1 MQFLSYSLDYY
12 TEKVKQNNEGT
23 NFMIQNKKY
32 LLRKI
37 GKRVCH
43 VALAVGTLVPMA
55 VTSVSADEVTTTE
68 AQPTTEAVA
77 ETTTSEAT
85 TQATTEATTEA
96 TTIAET
102 TQTSSET
109 TTETTAESTTV
120 AETTAETT
128 AETPTTESSPYA
140 SETGEKPT
148 KIDDIVKPNKNETSK
163 ITIDAQ
169 VYRYKSTLDYT
180 EIELGGKLETT
191 EIVRKENA
199 DAEILAMIREI
210 ASDTYKDD
218 SGLEVDG
225 KKYRVESMIVNKLTK
240 EENGQRIYNY
250 TINFLARED
259 VGLPH
264 EPVIE
269 STLKVTDQTGK
280 TLIDQVRTGTQDEP
294 AKFLDHWMAY
304 NVGEIVQIEG
314 KTYQVE
320 FSEQNIVT
328 ESDIDSAVGTAKTY
342 LTARV
347 REVTPVPSEY
357 NIFRFVDESGNV
369 IRDNVQTE
377 LSAGKAESVF
387 LKGDKVTEA
396 GKNYTVVDR
405 STKAVKDE
413 APEGIHTDVIYTIV
427 LKEVELKKVTTIKVV
442 DTNGNVI
449 KDTYEVGEG
458 KPGMDIYVGTEDVDI
473 DGTLYTIVK
482 TSSEVVRTQDN
493 GDEVETIAHIVTVQP
508 NTIVAVDEV
517 KYEYNVNTE
526 YELNGKVVKVDA
538 TATMNAS
545 TKAQADK
552 GLDSEST
559 KAQAKVGEIVTVDGT
574 AYKVTGVKEVIR
586 EAFEEDNSLTRM
598 NAKVVLTLELVDS
611 QEEPEKV
618 APTTET
624 PEALK
629 ETSKDDAKVETPVET
644 SKESPK
650 VEPKKEV
657 PAKEELPNT
666 GAESM
671 VEYVIAGLSS
681 LVAGLGTL
689 VSKKRQ

>member
-1 MQFLSYSLDYY
+1 
-12 TEKVKQNNEGT
+12 
-23 NFMIQNKKY
+23 MIQNKKY

-68 AQPTTEAVA
+68 VQPTTEAVA

-85 TQATTEATTEA
+85 TQATTEATTQA
-96 TTIAET
+96 
-102 TQTSSET
+102 SSET
-109 TTETTAESTTV
+109 TAETTVESTRV

-128 AETPTTESSPYA
+128 AETPTTEWSPYA
-140 SETGEKPT
+140 SETGEKRT

-169 VYRYKSTLDYT
+169 VYRYTSTLDHT

-225 KKYRVESMIVNKLTK
+225 KKYRVESMMVNKLVK

-413 APEGIHTDVIYTIV
+413 APEGTHTDVIYTIV
-427 LKEVELKKVTTIKVV
+427 LKEAELKKVTTIKVV
-442 DTNGNVI
+442 DTKGNVI
-449 KDTYEVGEG
+449 KDTYKVGEG
-458 KPGMDIYVGTEDVDI
+458 EPGMDIYVGTEDVDI
-473 DGTLYTIVK
+473 DGTLYTIVR

-493 GDEVETIAHIVTVQP
+493 GDDVETMAHTVVVQP
-508 NTIVAVDEV
+508 KTIVAVDEV

-574 AYKVTGVKEVIR
+574 AYKVTAVKEVIR
-586 EAFEEDNSLTRM
+586 EAFEEDNGLTRM

-611 QEEPEKV
+611 QEEPALVDTTTTTQTSE
-618 APTTET
+618 AP
-624 PEALK
+624 
-629 ETSKDDAKVETPVET
+629 KDEPGKVETPKQET
-644 SKESPK
+644 PKEEAPK
-650 VEPKKEV
+650 QDVPQKEAPKKEV
-657 PAKEELPNT
+657 PAKAELPNT

-671 VEYVIAGLSS
+671 VGSILAGLSS

>member
-1 MQFLSYSLDYY
+1 
-12 TEKVKQNNEGT
+12 
-23 NFMIQNKKY
+23 MIQNKKY

-37 GKRVCH
+37 RKRVCH
-43 VALAVGTLVPMA
+43 VVLTVGTLVPLMA
-55 VTSVSADEVTTTE
+55 TSVSADEVTSTE
-68 AQPTTEAVA
+68 AQPTTQAVA
-77 ETTTSEAT
+77 EATTSEAT
-85 TQATTEATTEA
+85 TAETPTTEATTEA
-96 TTIAET
+96 TTVAET
-102 TQTSSET
+102 TQASSET
-109 TTETTAESTTV
+109 TAETTAESTTV

-169 VYRYKSTLDYT
+169 VYRYKSLLDHS
-180 EIELGGKLETT
+180 EVPIGNKLETT

-210 ASDTYKDD
+210 ANETYTNI
-218 SGLEVDG
+218 LEVDG
-225 KKYRVESMIVNKLTK
+225 KSYRVENMIVNKLVK

-259 VGLPH
+259 IGLPH

-269 STLKVTDQTGK
+269 STLKVTDQTGA

-304 NVGEIVQIEG
+304 NVGEIVQIDG

-320 FSEQNIVT
+320 HSQQNIVT

-347 REVTPVPSEY
+347 REITPVPSEY
-357 NIFRFVDESGNV
+357 VIFKFVDESGNV

-387 LKGDKVTEA
+387 LKGDKVSEA
-396 GKNYTVVDR
+396 GKNYVVVDR
-405 STKAVKDE
+405 STKAEKDE
-413 APEGIHTDVIYTIV
+413 APEGTHTDVIYTIV
-427 LKEVELKKVTTIKVV
+427 LKQSEVKKVTTIKVV

-482 TSSEVVRTQDN
+482 TSSDVVRTQDN
-493 GDEVETIAHIVTVQP
+493 GDEVETVAHIATVQP
-508 NTIVAVDEV
+508 KV
-517 KYEYNVNTE
+517 KPDVVEGNFQYNVNTE
-526 YELNGKVVKVDA
+526 YEVNGKVVKVDA
-538 TATMNAS
+538 TATMTAS
-545 TKAQADK
+545 TKAEADK

-574 AYKVTGVKEVIR
+574 AYKVTAVKEIIR
-586 EAFEEDNSLTRM
+586 EAFEEDNGLTRM

-611 QEEPEKV
+611 KEEPAPV

-624 PEALK
+624 PEAPK
-629 ETSKDDAKVETPVET
+629 ETPKDEPKDVPAKAEAPSEAP
-644 SKESPK
+644 KESPK
-650 VEPKKEV
+650 VEPKKDV
-657 PAKEELPNT
+657 PSKAELPNT

>member
-1 MQFLSYSLDYY
+1 M
-12 TEKVKQNNEGT
+12 T
-23 NFMIQNKKY
+23 QNKKY

-85 TQATTEATTEA
+85 TQATTQATTEATTEA
-96 TTIAET
+96 TTVAET
-102 TQTSSET
+102 TQASSET
-109 TTETTAESTTV
+109 TAETTAESTTV

-128 AETPTTESSPYA
+128 AETPTTEASPYA

-169 VYRYKSTLDYT
+169 VYRYKSLLDHS
-180 EIELGGKLETT
+180 EVPIGNKLETT

-210 ASDTYKDD
+210 ANETYTNT
-218 SGLEVDG
+218 LEVDG
-225 KKYRVESMIVNKLTK
+225 KSYRVENMIVNKLTK

-259 VGLPH
+259 IGLPH

-269 STLKVTDQTGK
+269 STLKVTDQTGA

-304 NVGEIVQIEG
+304 NVGEIVQIDG

-320 FSEQNIVT
+320 HSQQNIAT

-347 REVTPVPSEY
+347 REITPVPSEY
-357 NIFRFVDESGNV
+357 VIFKFVDESGNV

-387 LKGDKVTEA
+387 LKGDKVSEA
-396 GKNYTVVDR
+396 GKNYVVVDR
-405 STKAVKDE
+405 STKAEKDE
-413 APEGIHTDVIYTIV
+413 APEGTHTDVIYTIV
-427 LKEVELKKVTTIKVV
+427 LKQSEVKKVTTIKVV

-482 TSSEVVRTQDN
+482 TSSDVVRTQDN
-493 GDEVETIAHIVTVQP
+493 GDEVETVAHIVTVQP
-508 NTIVAVDEV
+508 KV
-517 KYEYNVNTE
+517 KPDVVEGNFQYNVNTE
-526 YELNGKVVKVDA
+526 YEVNGKVVKVDA
-538 TATMNAS
+538 TATMTAS
-545 TKAQADK
+545 TKAEADK

-574 AYKVTGVKEVIR
+574 AYKVTAVKEIIR
-586 EAFEEDNSLTRM
+586 EALEEDNGLTRM

-611 QEEPEKV
+611 KEEPAPV

-624 PEALK
+624 PEAPK
-629 ETSKDDAKVETPVET
+629 ETPKDEPKGVPAKAEAPSEAP
-644 SKESPK
+644 KESPK
-650 VEPKKEV
+650 VEPKKDV
-657 PAKEELPNT
+657 PSKAELPNT

-681 LVAGLGTL
+681 LVVGLGTL

>member
-1 MQFLSYSLDYY
+1 
-12 TEKVKQNNEGT
+12 
-23 NFMIQNKKY
+23 MIQNKKY

-85 TQATTEATTEA
+85 TQATTEATTE
-96 TTIAET
+96 TTTVAET
-102 TQTSSET
+102 TQASSET

-128 AETPTTESSPYA
+128 AETPTTEASPYA

-169 VYRYKSTLDYT
+169 VYRYKSLLDHS
-180 EIELGGKLETT
+180 EVPIGNKLETT

-210 ASDTYKDD
+210 ANETYTNT
-218 SGLEVDG
+218 LEVDG
-225 KKYRVESMIVNKLTK
+225 KSYRVENMIVNKLVK

-259 VGLPH
+259 IGLPH

-269 STLKVTDQTGK
+269 STLKVTDQTGA

-304 NVGEIVQIEG
+304 NVGEIVQIDG

-320 FSEQNIVT
+320 HSQQNIVT

-357 NIFRFVDESGNV
+357 VIFKFVDESGNV

-387 LKGDKVTEA
+387 LKGDKVSEA
-396 GKNYTVVDR
+396 GKNYVVVDR
-405 STKAVKDE
+405 STKAEKDE
-413 APEGIHTDVIYTIV
+413 APEGTHTDVIYTIV
-427 LKEVELKKVTTIKVV
+427 LKQSEVKKVTTIKVV

-482 TSSEVVRTQDN
+482 TSSDVVRTQDN
-493 GDEVETIAHIVTVQP
+493 GDEVETVAHIVTVQP
-508 NTIVAVDEV
+508 KV
-517 KYEYNVNTE
+517 KPDVVEGNFQYNVNTE
-526 YELNGKVVKVDA
+526 YEVNGKVVKVDA
-538 TATMNAS
+538 TATMTAS
-545 TKAQADK
+545 TKAEADK

-574 AYKVTGVKEVIR
+574 AYKVTAVKEVIR
-586 EAFEEDNSLTRM
+586 EAFEEDNGLTRM

-611 QEEPEKV
+611 KEEPEKV

-624 PEALK
+624 PEAPK
-629 ETSKDDAKVETPVET
+629 ETPKGDAKDEPAKAEAP
-644 SKESPK
+644 SEAPKESPK
-650 VEPKKEV
+650 VEPKKDV
-657 PAKEELPNT
+657 PSKAELPNT

-671 VEYVIAGLSS
+671 IESVIAGFSS
-681 LVAGLGTL
+681 LVAGLGVL
-689 VSKKRQ
+689 VSKKRK

>member
-1 MQFLSYSLDYY
+1 M
-12 TEKVKQNNEGT
+12 T
-23 NFMIQNKKY
+23 QNKKY

-43 VALAVGTLVPMA
+43 VALTVGTLVPMMA
-55 VTSVSADEVTTTE
+55 TSVSADEVTSTE
-68 AQPTTEAVA
+68 AQPTTQAVA

-96 TTIAET
+96 TTVAET
-102 TQTSSET
+102 TQASSET
-109 TTETTAESTTV
+109 TAETTAESTTV

-128 AETPTTESSPYA
+128 AETPTTEASPYA

-169 VYRYKSTLDYT
+169 VYRYKSLLDHS
-180 EIELGGKLETT
+180 EVPIGNKLETT

-210 ASDTYKDD
+210 ANETYTNT
-218 SGLEVDG
+218 LEVDG
-225 KKYRVESMIVNKLTK
+225 KSYRVENMIVNKLTK

-259 VGLPH
+259 IGLPH

-269 STLKVTDQTGK
+269 STLKVTDQTGA

-304 NVGEIVQIEG
+304 NVGEIVQIDG

-320 FSEQNIVT
+320 HSQQNIAT

-347 REVTPVPSEY
+347 REITPVPSEY
-357 NIFRFVDESGNV
+357 VIFKFVDESGNV

-387 LKGDKVTEA
+387 LKGDKVSEA
-396 GKNYTVVDR
+396 GKNYVVVDR
-405 STKAVKDE
+405 STKAEKDE
-413 APEGIHTDVIYTIV
+413 APEGTHTDVIYTIV
-427 LKEVELKKVTTIKVV
+427 LKQSEVKKVTTIKVV

-482 TSSEVVRTQDN
+482 TSSDVVRTQDN
-493 GDEVETIAHIVTVQP
+493 GDEVETVAHIVTVQP
-508 NTIVAVDEV
+508 KV
-517 KYEYNVNTE
+517 KPDVVEGNFQYNVNTE
-526 YELNGKVVKVDA
+526 YEVNGKVVKVDA
-538 TATMNAS
+538 TATMTAS

-574 AYKVTGVKEVIR
+574 AYKVIAVKEVIR
-586 EAFEEDNSLTRM
+586 EAFEEDNGLTRM

-611 QEEPEKV
+611 KEEPEKV

-624 PEALK
+624 PEAPK
-629 ETSKDDAKVETPVET
+629 ETPKDEPKDVPAKAEAPY
-644 SKESPK
+644 KESPK

-657 PAKEELPNT
+657 PSKAELPNT

-671 VEYVIAGLSS
+671 IESVIAGFSS
-681 LVAGLGTL
+681 LVAGLGVL
-689 VSKKRQ
+689 VSKKRK

>member
-1 MQFLSYSLDYY
+1 MR
-12 TEKVKQNNEGT
+12 
-23 NFMIQNKKY
+23 QNKKY

-43 VALAVGTLVPMA
+43 VALTVGTLVPMA

-96 TTIAET
+96 TTVAET
-102 TQTSSET
+102 TQASSET
-109 TTETTAESTTV
+109 TAETTAESTTV

-128 AETPTTESSPYA
+128 AETPTTEASPYA

-169 VYRYKSTLDYT
+169 VYRYKSLLDHS
-180 EIELGGKLETT
+180 EVSIGNKLETT

-210 ASDTYKDD
+210 ANETYTNT
-218 SGLEVDG
+218 LEVDG
-225 KKYRVESMIVNKLTK
+225 KSYRVENMIVNKLTK

-259 VGLPH
+259 IGLPH

-269 STLKVTDQTGK
+269 STLKVTDQTGA

-320 FSEQNIVT
+320 HSQQNIAT

-347 REVTPVPSEY
+347 REITPVPSEY
-357 NIFRFVDESGNV
+357 VIFKFVDESGNV

-387 LKGDKVTEA
+387 LKGDKVSEA

-405 STKAVKDE
+405 STKAEKDE
-413 APEGIHTDVIYTIV
+413 APEGTHTDVIYTIT
-427 LKEVELKKVTTIKVV
+427 LKQSEVKKVTTIKVV

-482 TSSEVVRTQDN
+482 TSSDVVRTQDN
-493 GDEVETIAHIVTVQP
+493 GDEVETVAHIVTVQP
-508 NTIVAVDEV
+508 KV
-517 KYEYNVNTE
+517 KPDVVEGNFQYNVNTE
-526 YELNGKVVKVDA
+526 YEVNGKVVKVDA
-538 TATMNAS
+538 TATMTAS
-545 TKAQADK
+545 TKAEADK

-574 AYKVTGVKEVIR
+574 AYKVTAVKEIIR
-586 EAFEEDNSLTRM
+586 EAFEEDNGLTRM

-611 QEEPEKV
+611 KEEPAPV

-624 PEALK
+624 PEVPK
-629 ETSKDDAKVETPVET
+629 ETPKDEPKDVPAKAEAPSEAP
-644 SKESPK
+644 KESPK
-650 VEPKKEV
+650 VEPKKDV
-657 PAKEELPNT
+657 PSKAELPNT

-689 VSKKRQ
+689 VSKKRK

>member
-1 MQFLSYSLDYY
+1 M
-12 TEKVKQNNEGT
+12 
-23 NFMIQNKKY
+23 NKKY

-37 GKRVCH
+37 GKHVCH

-85 TQATTEATTEA
+85 TQATTEATSEA
-96 TTIAET
+96 TTVAET
-102 TQTSSET
+102 TQASSET
-109 TTETTAESTTV
+109 TAETTAESTTV
-120 AETTAETT
+120 AETTVETT
-128 AETPTTESSPYA
+128 AETPTTEASPYA

-169 VYRYKSTLDYT
+169 VYRYKSLLDHS
-180 EIELGGKLETT
+180 EVPIGNKLETT

-225 KKYRVESMIVNKLTK
+225 KKYRVESMMVNKLVK

-250 TINFLARED
+250 SINFLARENI
-259 VGLPH
+259 GLPH

-269 STLKVTDQTGK
+269 STLKVTDQTGA

-304 NVGEIVQIEG
+304 NVGEIVQIDG

-320 FSEQNIVT
+320 HSQQNIVT

-347 REVTPVPSEY
+347 REITPVPSEY
-357 NIFRFVDESGNV
+357 VIFKFVDESGNV

-405 STKAVKDE
+405 STKAEKDE
-413 APEGIHTDVIYTIV
+413 APEGTHTDVIYTIT
-427 LKEVELKKVTTIKVV
+427 LKQSEVKKVTTIKVV

-482 TSSEVVRTQDN
+482 TSSDVVRTQDN
-493 GDEVETIAHIVTVQP
+493 GDDVETVAHIVTVQP
-508 NTIVAVDEV
+508 KV
-517 KYEYNVNTE
+517 KPDVVEGNFQYNVNTE
-526 YELNGKVVKVDA
+526 YEVNGKVVKVDA
-538 TATMNAS
+538 TATMTAS
-545 TKAQADK
+545 TKAEADK

-574 AYKVTGVKEVIR
+574 AYKVTAVKEIIR
-586 EAFEEDNSLTRM
+586 ESFEEDNGLTRM

-611 QEEPEKV
+611 KEERAPV

-624 PEALK
+624 PEAPK
-629 ETSKDDAKVETPVET
+629 ETPKDEPKDDSAKVETPAEAP
-644 SKESPK
+644 KESPK

-657 PAKEELPNT
+657 PSKAELPNT

-671 VEYVIAGLSS
+671 VESVIAGFSS
-681 LVAGLGTL
+681 LVAGLGVL
-689 VSKKRQ
+689 VSKKRK

>member
-1 MQFLSYSLDYY
+1 
-12 TEKVKQNNEGT
+12 
-23 NFMIQNKKY
+23 MIQNKKY

-77 ETTTSEAT
+77 ETTASEATT

-96 TTIAET
+96 TTVAET
-102 TQTSSET
+102 TQPSSET
-109 TTETTAESTTV
+109 TAETTAESTTV

-128 AETPTTESSPYA
+128 ESTTTTEASPYA

-169 VYRYKSTLDYT
+169 VYRYKSTLDHT

-225 KKYRVESMIVNKLTK
+225 KKYRVESMMVNKLVK

-259 VGLPH
+259 IGLPH

-269 STLKVTDQTGK
+269 STLKVTDQTGA

-320 FSEQNIVT
+320 HSQQNIAT

-342 LTARV
+342 LTVRV
-347 REVTPVPSEY
+347 REITPVPSEY
-357 NIFRFVDESGNV
+357 VIFKFVDESGNV

-387 LKGDKVTEA
+387 LKGDKVSEA
-396 GKNYTVVDR
+396 GKNYVVVDR
-405 STKAVKDE
+405 LTKAEKDE
-413 APEGIHTDVIYTIV
+413 APEGTHTDVIYTIV
-427 LKEVELKKVTTIKVV
+427 LKQSELKKVTTIKVV

-482 TSSEVVRTQDN
+482 TSSDVVRTQDN
-493 GDEVETIAHIVTVQP
+493 GNDVETIAHIVTVQP
-508 NTIVAVDEV
+508 KVKPEV
-517 KYEYNVNTE
+517 VEGNFQYNVNTE

-538 TATMNAS
+538 TATMTAS
-545 TKAQADK
+545 TKAEADK

-559 KAQAKVGEIVTVDGT
+559 KAQTKVGEIVTVDGT
-574 AYKVTGVKEVIR
+574 AYKVTAVKEITR
-586 EAFEEDNSLTRM
+586 ESFEEDNGLTRM

-611 QEEPEKV
+611 QEEPAPV

-624 PEALK
+624 PEAPKDEPKQADSQKEQKEETPKESSK
-629 ETSKDDAKVETPVET
+629 ET
-644 SKESPK
+644 PK
-650 VEPKKEV
+650 QEAPKKEV

-671 VEYVIAGLSS
+671 VESIIVGFSS
-681 LVAGLGTL
+681 LVAGLGVL
-689 VSKKRQ
+689 VSKKRK

>member
-1 MQFLSYSLDYY
+1 
-12 TEKVKQNNEGT
+12 
-23 NFMIQNKKY
+23 MIQNKKY

-55 VTSVSADEVTTTE
+55 VTSVSADEVTTE

-85 TQATTEATTEA
+85 TAETPTTEATTEA
-96 TTIAET
+96 TTVAET
-102 TQTSSET
+102 TQASSET
-109 TTETTAESTTV
+109 TAETTAESTTV

-169 VYRYKSTLDYT
+169 VYRYKSLLDHS
-180 EIELGGKLETT
+180 EVPIGNKLETT

-210 ASDTYKDD
+210 ANETYTNT
-218 SGLEVDG
+218 LEVDG
-225 KKYRVESMIVNKLTK
+225 KSYRVENMIVNKLVK

-259 VGLPH
+259 IGLPH

-269 STLKVTDQTGK
+269 STLKVTDQTGA

-294 AKFLDHWMAY
+294 VKFLDHWMAY
-304 NVGEIVQIEG
+304 NVGEIVQIDG

-320 FSEQNIVT
+320 HSQQNIVT

-357 NIFRFVDESGNV
+357 VIFKFVDESGNV

-387 LKGDKVTEA
+387 LKGDKVSEA
-396 GKNYTVVDR
+396 GKNYVVVDR
-405 STKAVKDE
+405 STKAEKDE
-413 APEGIHTDVIYTIV
+413 APEGTHTDVIYTIV
-427 LKEVELKKVTTIKVV
+427 LKQSEVKKVTTIKVV

-482 TSSEVVRTQDN
+482 TSSDVVRTQDN
-493 GDEVETIAHIVTVQP
+493 GDEVETVAHIVTVQP
-508 NTIVAVDEV
+508 KV
-517 KYEYNVNTE
+517 KPDVVEGNFQYNVNTE
-526 YELNGKVVKVDA
+526 YEVNGKVVKVDA
-538 TATMNAS
+538 TATMTAS

-574 AYKVTGVKEVIR
+574 AYKVTAVKEVIR
-586 EAFEEDNSLTRM
+586 EAFEEDNGLTRM

-611 QEEPEKV
+611 KEEQAPV

-624 PEALK
+624 PEAPK
-629 ETSKDDAKVETPVET
+629 ETPKDEPKDVPAKAEAP

-657 PAKEELPNT
+657 SSKAELPNT

>member
-1 MQFLSYSLDYY
+1 M
-12 TEKVKQNNEGT
+12 
-23 NFMIQNKKY
+23 NKKY

-43 VALAVGTLVPMA
+43 VGLTISSVAVIASTTVNADEA
-55 VTSVSADEVTTTE
+55 VTSSDTNVTTVTE
-68 AQPTTEAVA
+68 T
-77 ETTTSEAT
+77 
-85 TQATTEATTEA
+85 TTEATTEA
-96 TTIAET
+96 TTAEVTTEATTVAET
-102 TQTSSET
+102 TQASSET
-109 TTETTAESTTV
+109 TAETTAESTTV

-169 VYRYKSTLDYT
+169 VYRYKSLLDHS
-180 EIELGGKLETT
+180 EVPIGNKLETT

-210 ASDTYKDD
+210 ANETYTNT
-218 SGLEVDG
+218 LEVDG
-225 KKYRVESMIVNKLTK
+225 KSYRVENMIVNKLVK

-259 VGLPH
+259 IGLPH

-269 STLKVTDQTGK
+269 STLKVTDQTGA

-304 NVGEIVQIEG
+304 NVGEIVQIDG

-320 FSEQNIVT
+320 HSQQNIVT

-357 NIFRFVDESGNV
+357 VIFKFVDESGNV

-387 LKGDKVTEA
+387 LKGDKVSEA
-396 GKNYTVVDR
+396 GKNYVVVDR
-405 STKAVKDE
+405 STKAEKDE
-413 APEGIHTDVIYTIV
+413 APEGTHTDVIYTIV
-427 LKEVELKKVTTIKVV
+427 LKQSEVKKVTTIKVV

-482 TSSEVVRTQDN
+482 TSSDVVRTQDN
-493 GDEVETIAHIVTVQP
+493 GDEVETVAHIVTVQP
-508 NTIVAVDEV
+508 KV
-517 KYEYNVNTE
+517 KPDVVEGNFQYNVNTE
-526 YELNGKVVKVDA
+526 YEVNGKVVKVDA
-538 TATMNAS
+538 TATMTAS

-574 AYKVTGVKEVIR
+574 AYKVTAVKEVIR
-586 EAFEEDNSLTRM
+586 EAFEEDNGLTRM

-611 QEEPEKV
+611 KEEPAPV

-624 PEALK
+624 PEAPK
-629 ETSKDDAKVETPVET
+629 ETSKDEPKDVPAKAEAP

-657 PAKEELPNT
+657 SSKAELPNT

>member
-1 MQFLSYSLDYY
+1 MR
-12 TEKVKQNNEGT
+12 
-23 NFMIQNKKY
+23 QNKKY

-43 VALAVGTLVPMA
+43 VALTVGTLVPMA

-96 TTIAET
+96 TTVAET
-102 TQTSSET
+102 TQASSET
-109 TTETTAESTTV
+109 TAETTAESTTV

-128 AETPTTESSPYA
+128 TTEASPYA

-148 KIDDIVKPNKNETSK
+148 KIDDIVKPNKNETAK

-169 VYRYKSTLDYT
+169 VYRYKSLLDHS
-180 EIELGGKLETT
+180 EVPIGNKLETT

-210 ASDTYKDD
+210 ASDTYTNP
-218 SGLEVDG
+218 LEVDG
-225 KKYRVESMIVNKLTK
+225 KSYRVENMIVNKLTK

-259 VGLPH
+259 IGLPH

-269 STLKVTDQTGK
+269 STLKVTDQTDA

-304 NVGEIVQIEG
+304 NVGEIVQIDG

-320 FSEQNIVT
+320 HSQQNIAT

-347 REVTPVPSEY
+347 REITPVPSEY
-357 NIFRFVDESGNV
+357 VIFKFVDESGNV

-387 LKGDKVTEA
+387 LKGDKVSEA
-396 GKNYTVVDR
+396 DKNYVVVDR
-405 STKAVKDE
+405 STKAEKDE
-413 APEGIHTDVIYTIV
+413 APEGTHTDVIYTIV
-427 LKEVELKKVTTIKVV
+427 LKQFELKKITTIKVV

-482 TSSEVVRTQDN
+482 TSSDVVRTQDN
-493 GDEVETIAHIVTVQP
+493 GEDVETMAHTVVVQP
-508 NTIVAVDEV
+508 KTIVAVDEV

-538 TATMNAS
+538 TATMTAS

-574 AYKVTGVKEVIR
+574 AYKVIAVKEVIR
-586 EAFEEDNSLTRM
+586 EAFEEDNGLTRM

-611 QEEPEKV
+611 KEEPAPV

-624 PEALK
+624 PDAPKDEPKQVDSQKEEAPKESSK
-629 ETSKDDAKVETPVET
+629 ET
-644 SKESPK
+644 PK
-650 VEPKKEV
+650 QEAPKKEV

-689 VSKKRQ
+689 VSKKRK

>member
-1 MQFLSYSLDYY
+1 M
-12 TEKVKQNNEGT
+12 T
-23 NFMIQNKKY
+23 QNKKY

-43 VALAVGTLVPMA
+43 VALTVGTLVPMMA
-55 VTSVSADEVTTTE
+55 TSVSADEVTSTE
-68 AQPTTEAVA
+68 AQPTTQAVA
-77 ETTTSEAT
+77 EATTSEST
-85 TQATTEATTEA
+85 TAETPTTEATTEA
-96 TTIAET
+96 TTVAET
-102 TQTSSET
+102 TQASSET
-109 TTETTAESTTV
+109 TAETTVESTTV

-169 VYRYKSTLDYT
+169 VYRYKSLLDHS
-180 EIELGGKLETT
+180 EVPIGNKLETT

-210 ASDTYKDD
+210 ANETYTNT
-218 SGLEVDG
+218 LEVDG
-225 KKYRVESMIVNKLTK
+225 KSYRVENMIVNKLVK

-259 VGLPH
+259 IGLPH

-269 STLKVTDQTGK
+269 STLKVTDQTGA

-294 AKFLDHWMAY
+294 AKFLDHWMVY
-304 NVGEIVQIEG
+304 NVGEIVQIDG

-320 FSEQNIVT
+320 HSQQNIVT

-357 NIFRFVDESGNV
+357 VIFKFVDESGNV

-387 LKGDKVTEA
+387 LKGNKVSEA
-396 GKNYTVVDR
+396 GKNYVVVDR
-405 STKAVKDE
+405 STKAEKDE
-413 APEGIHTDVIYTIV
+413 APEGTHTDVIYTIT
-427 LKEVELKKVTTIKVV
+427 LKQSEVKKVTTIKVV
-442 DTNGNVI
+442 DTKGNVI

-482 TSSEVVRTQDN
+482 TSSDVVRTQDN
-493 GDEVETIAHIVTVQP
+493 GDEVETVAHIVTVQP
-508 NTIVAVDEV
+508 KVKPEV
-517 KYEYNVNTE
+517 VEGNFQYNVNTE

-538 TATMNAS
+538 TATMTAS

-574 AYKVTGVKEVIR
+574 AYKVTAVKEVIR
-586 EAFEEDNSLTRM
+586 EAFEEDNGLTRM

-611 QEEPEKV
+611 KEEPAPV

-624 PEALK
+624 PEAPKDEPKQADSQKEQKEEAPKESSK
-629 ETSKDDAKVETPVET
+629 ET
-644 SKESPK
+644 PK
-650 VEPKKEV
+650 QEAPKKEV
-657 PAKEELPNT
+657 PAKAELPNT

-671 VEYVIAGLSS
+671 IESVIAGFSS
-681 LVAGLGTL
+681 LVAGLGVL
-689 VSKKRQ
+689 VSKKRK

>member
-1 MQFLSYSLDYY
+1 
-12 TEKVKQNNEGT
+12 
-23 NFMIQNKKY
+23 MIQNKKY

-85 TQATTEATTEA
+85 TQATTEVTTEA
-96 TTIAET
+96 TTVAET
-102 TQTSSET
+102 TQASSET
-109 TTETTAESTTV
+109 TAETTAELTTV

-128 AETPTTESSPYA
+128 AETPTTEASPYA

-169 VYRYKSTLDYT
+169 VYRYKSLLDHS
-180 EIELGGKLETT
+180 EVPIGNKLETT

-210 ASDTYKDD
+210 ANETYTNI
-218 SGLEVDG
+218 LEVDG
-225 KKYRVESMIVNKLTK
+225 KSYRVENMIVNKLVK

-259 VGLPH
+259 IGLPH

-269 STLKVTDQTGK
+269 STLKVTDQTGA

-304 NVGEIVQIEG
+304 NVGEIVQIDG

-320 FSEQNIVT
+320 HSQQNIVT

-347 REVTPVPSEY
+347 REITPVPSEY
-357 NIFRFVDESGNV
+357 VIFKFVDESGNV

-387 LKGDKVTEA
+387 LKGDKVSEA
-396 GKNYTVVDR
+396 GKSYVVVDR
-405 STKAVKDE
+405 STKAEKDE
-413 APEGIHTDVIYTIV
+413 APEGTHTDVIYTIV
-427 LKEVELKKVTTIKVV
+427 LKQSELKKVTTIKVV

-458 KPGMDIYVGTEDVDI
+458 KPGMDIYVGTEDVEI

-482 TSSEVVRTQDN
+482 TSSDVVRTQDN
-493 GDEVETIAHIVTVQP
+493 GDEVETVAHIVTVQP
-508 NTIVAVDEV
+508 KV
-517 KYEYNVNTE
+517 KPDVVEGNFQYNVNTE
-526 YELNGKVVKVDA
+526 YEVNGKVVKVDA
-538 TATMNAS
+538 TATMTAS
-545 TKAQADK
+545 TKAEADK

-574 AYKVTGVKEVIR
+574 AYKVTAVKEVIR
-586 EAFEEDNSLTRM
+586 EAFEEDNGLTRM

-624 PEALK
+624 PEAPK
-629 ETSKDDAKVETPVET
+629 ETPKDEPKDLPAKAEALSEAP
-644 SKESPK
+644 KESPK

-657 PAKEELPNT
+657 PSKAELPNT

-671 VEYVIAGLSS
+671 IESVIAGFSS
-681 LVAGLGTL
+681 LVAGLGVL
-689 VSKKRQ
+689 VSKKRK

>member
-1 MQFLSYSLDYY
+1 
-12 TEKVKQNNEGT
+12 
-23 NFMIQNKKY
+23 MIQNKKY

-96 TTIAET
+96 TTVAET
-102 TQTSSET
+102 TQASS
-109 TTETTAESTTV
+109 
-120 AETTAETT
+120 ETTAETT

-169 VYRYKSTLDYT
+169 VYRYKSTLDHT

-225 KKYRVESMIVNKLTK
+225 KKYRVESMMVNKLTK

-294 AKFLDHWMAY
+294 TKFLDHWMAY

-347 REVTPVPSEY
+347 REITPVPSEY

-387 LKGDKVTEA
+387 LKWDKVTEA

-413 APEGIHTDVIYTIV
+413 APEGTHTDVIYTIV
-427 LKEVELKKVTTIKVV
+427 LKEAELKKVTTIKVV
-442 DTNGNVI
+442 DTKGNVI

-493 GDEVETIAHIVTVQP
+493 GDDVETMAHTVVVQP
-508 NTIVAVDEV
+508 KTIVAVDET
-517 KYEYNVNTE
+517 KYLYNVNTE
-526 YELNGKVVKVDA
+526 YEINGKVVKVDA

-545 TKAQADK
+545 TKAEADK

-574 AYKVTGVKEVIR
+574 AYKVTGVKEITR
-586 EAFEEDNSLTRM
+586 EAYERDNGLTYL

-611 QEEPEKV
+611 QEEPALVDTTTTTQTSE
-618 APTTET
+618 APKDEPGKAET
-624 PEALK
+624 PK
-629 ETSKDDAKVETPVET
+629 QETP
-644 SKESPK
+644 KEEAPK
-650 VEPKKEV
+650 QDVPQKEAPKKEV
-657 PAKEELPNT
+657 PAKVELPNT

-671 VEYVIAGLSS
+671 VGSIIAGLSS

>member
-1 MQFLSYSLDYY
+1 
-12 TEKVKQNNEGT
+12 
-23 NFMIQNKKY
+23 MIQNKKY

-43 VALAVGTLVPMA
+43 VALTVGTLVPLMA
-55 VTSVSADEVTTTE
+55 TSVSADEVTSTE
-68 AQPTTEAVA
+68 AQPTTQAVA
-77 ETTTSEAT
+77 EATTSEAT
-85 TQATTEATTEA
+85 TAETPTTEATTEA
-96 TTIAET
+96 TTVAET
-102 TQTSSET
+102 TQVSSET
-109 TTETTAESTTV
+109 TAETTAESTTV

-169 VYRYKSTLDYT
+169 VYRYKSLLDHS
-180 EIELGGKLETT
+180 EVPIGNKLETT

-210 ASDTYKDD
+210 ANETYTNI
-218 SGLEVDG
+218 LEVDG
-225 KKYRVESMIVNKLTK
+225 KSYRVENMIVNKLVK

-259 VGLPH
+259 IGLPH

-269 STLKVTDQTGK
+269 STLKVTDQTGA

-304 NVGEIVQIEG
+304 NVGEIVQIDG

-320 FSEQNIVT
+320 HSQQNIVT

-347 REVTPVPSEY
+347 REITPVPSEY
-357 NIFRFVDESGNV
+357 VIFKFVDESGNV

-387 LKGDKVTEA
+387 LKGDKVSEA
-396 GKNYTVVDR
+396 GKNYVVVDR
-405 STKAVKDE
+405 STKAEKDE
-413 APEGIHTDVIYTIV
+413 APEGTHTDVIYTIT
-427 LKEVELKKVTTIKVV
+427 LKQSEVKKVTTIKVV

-482 TSSEVVRTQDN
+482 TSSDVVRTQDN
-493 GDEVETIAHIVTVQP
+493 GDEVETVAHVVTVQP
-508 NTIVAVDEV
+508 KV
-517 KYEYNVNTE
+517 KPDVVEGNFQYNVNTE
-526 YELNGKVVKVDA
+526 YEVNGKVVKVDA
-538 TATMNAS
+538 TATMTAS
-545 TKAQADK
+545 TKAEADK

-574 AYKVTGVKEVIR
+574 AYKVTAVKEIIR
-586 EAFEEDNSLTRM
+586 EAFEEDNGLTRM

-611 QEEPEKV
+611 KEEPAPV

-624 PEALK
+624 PEAPK
-629 ETSKDDAKVETPVET
+629 ETPKDEPKDVPAKAEAPSEAP
-644 SKESPK
+644 KESPK
-650 VEPKKEV
+650 VEPKKDV
-657 PAKEELPNT
+657 PSKAELPNT

>member
-1 MQFLSYSLDYY
+1 
-12 TEKVKQNNEGT
+12 
-23 NFMIQNKKY
+23 
-32 LLRKI
+32 
-37 GKRVCH
+37 
-43 VALAVGTLVPMA
+43 MA
-55 VTSVSADEVTTTE
+55 TSVSADEVTTTE

-96 TTIAET
+96 TTVAET
-102 TQTSSET
+102 TQASSET
-109 TTETTAESTTV
+109 TAETTAESTTV

-169 VYRYKSTLDYT
+169 VYRYKSLLDHS
-180 EIELGGKLETT
+180 EVPIGNKLETT

-210 ASDTYKDD
+210 ANETYTNI
-218 SGLEVDG
+218 LEVDD
-225 KKYRVESMIVNKLTK
+225 KSYRVENMIVNKLVK

-259 VGLPH
+259 IGLPH

-269 STLKVTDQTGK
+269 STLKVTDQTGA

-320 FSEQNIVT
+320 HSQQNIAT

-347 REVTPVPSEY
+347 REITPVPSEY
-357 NIFRFVDESGNV
+357 VIFKFVDESGNV

-387 LKGDKVTEA
+387 LKGDKVSEA
-396 GKNYTVVDR
+396 GKNYVVVDR
-405 STKAVKDE
+405 STKAEKDE
-413 APEGIHTDVIYTIV
+413 APEGTHTDVIYTIV
-427 LKEVELKKVTTIKVV
+427 LKQSEVKKVTTIKVV

-482 TSSEVVRTQDN
+482 TSSDVVRTQDN
-493 GDEVETIAHIVTVQP
+493 GDEVETVAHIVTVQP
-508 NTIVAVDEV
+508 KV
-517 KYEYNVNTE
+517 KPDVVEGNFQYNVNTE
-526 YELNGKVVKVDA
+526 YEVNGKVVKVDA
-538 TATMNAS
+538 TATMTAS
-545 TKAQADK
+545 TKAEADK

-574 AYKVTGVKEVIR
+574 TYKVTAVKEIIR
-586 EAFEEDNSLTRM
+586 EAFEEDNGLTRM

-611 QEEPEKV
+611 KEEPAPV

-624 PEALK
+624 PEAPK
-629 ETSKDDAKVETPVET
+629 ETPKDEPKDVPAKAEAP
-644 SKESPK
+644 SKEFPK

-657 PAKEELPNT
+657 PSKAELPNT

-671 VEYVIAGLSS
+671 IESVIAGFSS
-681 LVAGLGTL
+681 LVAGLGVL
-689 VSKKRQ
+689 VSKKRK

>member
-1 MQFLSYSLDYY
+1 M
-12 TEKVKQNNEGT
+12 T
-23 NFMIQNKKY
+23 QNKKY

-43 VALAVGTLVPMA
+43 VALTVGTLVPMMA
-55 VTSVSADEVTTTE
+55 TSVSADEVTSTE
-68 AQPTTEAVA
+68 AQPTTQAVA
-77 ETTTSEAT
+77 EATTSEST
-85 TQATTEATTEA
+85 TAETPTTEATTEA
-96 TTIAET
+96 TTVAET
-102 TQTSSET
+102 TQASSET
-109 TTETTAESTTV
+109 TAETTAESTTV

-128 AETPTTESSPYA
+128 TETPTTEASPYA

-148 KIDDIVKPNKNETSK
+148 KIDDIVKPNKNETAK

-169 VYRYKSTLDYT
+169 VYRYKSTLDHT

-210 ASDTYKDD
+210 ASDTYKED

-225 KKYRVESMIVNKLTK
+225 KKYRVENMIVNKLTK

-259 VGLPH
+259 IGLPH

-269 STLKVTDQTGK
+269 STLKVTDQTGA

-320 FSEQNIVT
+320 HSQQNIVT
-328 ESDIDSAVGTAKTY
+328 ESDIDSAVGRAKTY
-342 LTARV
+342 LTVRV
-347 REVTPVPSEY
+347 REITPVPSEY
-357 NIFRFVDESGNV
+357 VIFKFVDESGNV

-387 LKGDKVTEA
+387 LKGDKVSEA
-396 GKNYTVVDR
+396 GKNYVVVDR
-405 STKAVKDE
+405 STKAEKDE
-413 APEGIHTDVIYTIV
+413 APEGTHTDVIYTIV
-427 LKEVELKKVTTIKVV
+427 LKQSEVKKVTTIKVV

-482 TSSEVVRTQDN
+482 TSSDVVRTQDN
-493 GDEVETIAHIVTVQP
+493 GDEVETVAHIVTVQP
-508 NTIVAVDEV
+508 KV
-517 KYEYNVNTE
+517 KPDVVEGNFQYNVNTE

-538 TATMNAS
+538 TATMTAS
-545 TKAQADK
+545 TKAEADK

-574 AYKVTGVKEVIR
+574 AYKVTAVKEIIR
-586 EAFEEDNSLTRM
+586 ESFEGDNGLTRM

-611 QEEPEKV
+611 KEEPAPV

-624 PEALK
+624 PEAPK
-629 ETSKDDAKVETPVET
+629 QESPKDEPKKDEPAKAEAPTETP
-644 SKESPK
+644 KESPK

-657 PAKEELPNT
+657 PAKAELPNT

-671 VEYVIAGLSS
+671 VESIIAGFSS
-681 LVAGLGTL
+681 LVAGLGVL
-689 VSKKRQ
+689 VSKKRK

>member
-1 MQFLSYSLDYY
+1 M
-12 TEKVKQNNEGT
+12 T
-23 NFMIQNKKY
+23 QNKKY

-43 VALAVGTLVPMA
+43 VVLTVGTLVPMMA
-55 VTSVSADEVTTTE
+55 TSVSADEVTSTE
-68 AQPTTEAVA
+68 AQPTTQAVA

-96 TTIAET
+96 TTVAET
-102 TQTSSET
+102 TQASSET
-109 TTETTAESTTV
+109 TAETTAESTTV

-128 AETPTTESSPYA
+128 AETPTTEASPYA

-169 VYRYKSTLDYT
+169 VYRYKSLLDHS
-180 EIELGGKLETT
+180 EVPIGNKLETT

-210 ASDTYKDD
+210 ANETYTNT
-218 SGLEVDG
+218 LEVDG
-225 KKYRVESMIVNKLTK
+225 KSYRVENMIVNKLTK

-259 VGLPH
+259 IGLPH

-269 STLKVTDQTGK
+269 STLKVTDQTGA

-304 NVGEIVQIEG
+304 NVGEIVQIDG

-320 FSEQNIVT
+320 HSQQNIAT

-347 REVTPVPSEY
+347 REITPVPSEY
-357 NIFRFVDESGNV
+357 VIFKFVDESGNV

-387 LKGDKVTEA
+387 LKGDKVSEA
-396 GKNYTVVDR
+396 GKNYVVVDR
-405 STKAVKDE
+405 STKAEKDE
-413 APEGIHTDVIYTIV
+413 APEGTHTDVIYTIV
-427 LKEVELKKVTTIKVV
+427 LKQSEVKKVTTIKVV

-482 TSSEVVRTQDN
+482 TSSDVVRTQDN
-493 GDEVETIAHIVTVQP
+493 GDEVETVAHIVTVQP
-508 NTIVAVDEV
+508 KV
-517 KYEYNVNTE
+517 KPDVVEGNFQYNVNTE
-526 YELNGKVVKVDA
+526 YEVNGKVVKVDA
-538 TATMNAS
+538 TATMTAS

-574 AYKVTGVKEVIR
+574 AYKVIAVKEVIR
-586 EAFEEDNSLTRM
+586 EAFEEDNGLTRM

-611 QEEPEKV
+611 KEEPEKV

-624 PEALK
+624 PEAPK
-629 ETSKDDAKVETPVET
+629 ETPKDEPKDVPAKAEAPY
-644 SKESPK
+644 KESPK

-657 PAKEELPNT
+657 PSKAELPNT

-671 VEYVIAGLSS
+671 IESVIAGFSS
-681 LVAGLGTL
+681 LVAGLGVL
-689 VSKKRQ
+689 VSKKRK

>member
-1 MQFLSYSLDYY
+1 
-12 TEKVKQNNEGT
+12 
-23 NFMIQNKKY
+23 MIQNKKY

-96 TTIAET
+96 TTVAET
-102 TQTSSET
+102 TQASSET
-109 TTETTAESTTV
+109 TAETTAESTTV
-120 AETTAETT
+120 AETTAETI

-169 VYRYKSTLDYT
+169 VYRYKSLLDHS
-180 EIELGGKLETT
+180 EVPIGNKLETT

-210 ASDTYKDD
+210 ANETYTNI
-218 SGLEVDG
+218 LEVDG
-225 KKYRVESMIVNKLTK
+225 KSYRVENMIVNKLVK

-259 VGLPH
+259 IGLPH

-269 STLKVTDQTGK
+269 STLKVTDQTGA
-280 TLIDQVRTGTQDEP
+280 TLIDQIRTGTQDEP

-304 NVGEIVQIEG
+304 NVGEIVQIDG

-320 FSEQNIVT
+320 HSQQNIVT

-357 NIFRFVDESGNV
+357 VIFKFVDESGNV

-387 LKGDKVTEA
+387 LKGDKVSEA
-396 GKNYTVVDR
+396 GKNYVVVDR
-405 STKAVKDE
+405 STKAEKDE
-413 APEGIHTDVIYTIV
+413 APEGTHTDVIYTIV
-427 LKEVELKKVTTIKVV
+427 LKQSEVKKVTTIKVV

-482 TSSEVVRTQDN
+482 TSSDVVRTQDN
-493 GDEVETIAHIVTVQP
+493 GDEVETVAHIVTVQP
-508 NTIVAVDEV
+508 KTIVAVDEV

-545 TKAQADK
+545 TKAEADK

-574 AYKVTGVKEVIR
+574 AYKVTAVKEVIR
-586 EAFEEDNSLTRM
+586 EAFEEDNGLTRM

-611 QEEPEKV
+611 KEEPAPV

-624 PEALK
+624 PEAPK
-629 ETSKDDAKVETPVET
+629 ETPKDEPKDVPAKAEAP

-657 PAKEELPNT
+657 SSKAELPNT

>member
-1 MQFLSYSLDYY
+1 M
-12 TEKVKQNNEGT
+12 
-23 NFMIQNKKY
+23 NKKY

-43 VALAVGTLVPMA
+43 VGLTISSVAVIASTTVNADEA
-55 VTSVSADEVTTTE
+55 VTSSDTNVTTVTE
-68 AQPTTEAVA
+68 T
-77 ETTTSEAT
+77 T

-96 TTIAET
+96 TTVAET
-102 TQTSSET
+102 TQASSET
-109 TTETTAESTTV
+109 TAETTAESTTV

-169 VYRYKSTLDYT
+169 VYRYKSLLDHS
-180 EIELGGKLETT
+180 EVPIGSKLETT

-210 ASDTYKDD
+210 ANETYTNI
-218 SGLEVDG
+218 LEVDG
-225 KKYRVESMIVNKLTK
+225 KSYRVENMIVNKLVK

-259 VGLPH
+259 IGLPH

-269 STLKVTDQTGK
+269 STLKVTDQTGA

-304 NVGEIVQIEG
+304 NVGEIVQIDG

-320 FSEQNIVT
+320 HSQQNIVT

-347 REVTPVPSEY
+347 REITPVPSEY
-357 NIFRFVDESGNV
+357 VIFKFVDESGNV

-387 LKGDKVTEA
+387 LKGDKVSEA
-396 GKNYTVVDR
+396 GKNYVVVDR
-405 STKAVKDE
+405 STKAEKDE
-413 APEGIHTDVIYTIV
+413 APEGTHTDVIYTIT
-427 LKEVELKKVTTIKVV
+427 LKQSEVKKVTTIKVV
-442 DTNGNVI
+442 DTNDNVI

-482 TSSEVVRTQDN
+482 TSSDVVRTQDN
-493 GDEVETIAHIVTVQP
+493 GDEVETVAHIVTVQP
-508 NTIVAVDEV
+508 KV
-517 KYEYNVNTE
+517 KPDVVEGNFQYNVNTE
-526 YELNGKVVKVDA
+526 YEVNGKVVKVDA
-538 TATMNAS
+538 TATMTAS

-574 AYKVTGVKEVIR
+574 AYKVTAVKEVIR
-586 EAFEEDNSLTRM
+586 EAFEEDNGLTRM

-611 QEEPEKV
+611 QEEPAPV

-624 PEALK
+624 PEAPK
-629 ETSKDDAKVETPVET
+629 ETPKDKPKDVPAKAEAPSEAP
-644 SKESPK
+644 KESPK
-650 VEPKKEV
+650 VEPKKDV
-657 PAKEELPNT
+657 PSKAELPNT

-671 VEYVIAGLSS
+671 IESVIAGLSS

>member
-1 MQFLSYSLDYY
+1 
-12 TEKVKQNNEGT
+12 
-23 NFMIQNKKY
+23 MIQNKKY

-96 TTIAET
+96 TTVAET
-102 TQTSSET
+102 TQASSET
-109 TTETTAESTTV
+109 TAETTAESTTV

-128 AETPTTESSPYA
+128 AETPTTEASPYA

-169 VYRYKSTLDYT
+169 VYRYKSLLDHS
-180 EIELGGKLETT
+180 EVPIGNKLETT

-210 ASDTYKDD
+210 ANETYTNI
-218 SGLEVDG
+218 LEVDG
-225 KKYRVESMIVNKLTK
+225 KSYRVENMIVNKLVK

-259 VGLPH
+259 IGLPH

-269 STLKVTDQTGK
+269 STLKVTDQTGA

-304 NVGEIVQIEG
+304 NVGEIVQIDG

-320 FSEQNIVT
+320 HSQQNIVT

-347 REVTPVPSEY
+347 REITPVPSEY
-357 NIFRFVDESGNV
+357 VIFKFVDESGNV

-387 LKGDKVTEA
+387 LKGDKVSEA
-396 GKNYTVVDR
+396 GKSYVVVDR
-405 STKAVKDE
+405 STKAEKDE
-413 APEGIHTDVIYTIV
+413 APEGTHTDVIYTIV
-427 LKEVELKKVTTIKVV
+427 LKQSEVKKVTTIKVV

-482 TSSEVVRTQDN
+482 TSSDVVRTQDN
-493 GDEVETIAHIVTVQP
+493 GDEVETVAHIVTVQP
-508 NTIVAVDEV
+508 KVKPEV
-517 KYEYNVNTE
+517 VEGNFQYNVNTE
-526 YELNGKVVKVDA
+526 YEVNGKVVKVDA
-538 TATMNAS
+538 TATMTAS
-545 TKAQADK
+545 TKTEADK

-574 AYKVTGVKEVIR
+574 AYKVTAVKEVIR
-586 EAFEEDNSLTRM
+586 EAFEEDNGLTRM

-624 PEALK
+624 PEAPK
-629 ETSKDDAKVETPVET
+629 ETPKDEPKDLPAKAEALSEAP
-644 SKESPK
+644 KESPK

-657 PAKEELPNT
+657 PSKAELPNT

-671 VEYVIAGLSS
+671 IESVIAGFSS
-681 LVAGLGTL
+681 LVAGLGVL
-689 VSKKRQ
+689 VSKKRK

>member
-1 MQFLSYSLDYY
+1 
-12 TEKVKQNNEGT
+12 
-23 NFMIQNKKY
+23 MIQNKKY

-77 ETTTSEAT
+77 GTTTSEAT

-96 TTIAET
+96 TTVAET
-102 TQTSSET
+102 TQVETTQASSET
-109 TTETTAESTTV
+109 TAETTAESTTV

-128 AETPTTESSPYA
+128 TTEASPYA

-169 VYRYKSTLDYT
+169 VYRYKSALDHT

-210 ASDTYKDD
+210 ASDTYKED
-218 SGLEVDG
+218 SGLEADG
-225 KKYRVESMIVNKLTK
+225 KKYRVENMIVNKLTK

-259 VGLPH
+259 IGLPH

-269 STLKVTDQTGK
+269 STLKVTDQTGA
-280 TLIDQVRTGTQDEP
+280 TLIDQVRTGTQEKQ
-294 AKFLDHWMAY
+294 AEFLDHWMAY
-304 NVGEIVQIEG
+304 NVGEIVQIDG

-320 FSEQNIVT
+320 HSQQNIVT

-342 LTARV
+342 LTVRV
-347 REVTPVPSEY
+347 REITPVPSEY
-357 NIFRFVDESGNV
+357 VIFKFVDESGNV

-387 LKGDKVTEA
+387 LKGDKVSEA
-396 GKNYTVVDR
+396 GKNYVVVDR
-405 STKAVKDE
+405 STKAEKDE
-413 APEGIHTDVIYTIV
+413 APEGTHTDVIYTIV
-427 LKEVELKKVTTIKVV
+427 LKQSELKKVTTIKVV

-482 TSSEVVRTQDN
+482 TSSDVVRTQDN
-493 GDEVETIAHIVTVQP
+493 GDEVETVAHIVTVQP
-508 NTIVAVDEV
+508 KVKPEV
-517 KYEYNVNTE
+517 VEGNFQYNVNTE

-545 TKAQADK
+545 TKAEADK

-574 AYKVTGVKEVIR
+574 AYKVTAVKEIIR
-586 EAFEEDNSLTRM
+586 ESFEEDNGLTRM

-611 QEEPEKV
+611 KEEPAPV

-624 PEALK
+624 PEAPK
-629 ETSKDDAKVETPVET
+629 VESPKDEPKKDESAKVETPAET
-644 SKESPK
+644 PKESPK

-657 PAKEELPNT
+657 PAKAELPNT

-671 VEYVIAGLSS
+671 VESIIAGFSS
-681 LVAGLGTL
+681 LVAGLGVL
-689 VSKKRQ
+689 VSKKRK

>member
-1 MQFLSYSLDYY
+1 
-12 TEKVKQNNEGT
+12 
-23 NFMIQNKKY
+23 MIQNKKY

-96 TTIAET
+96 TTVAET
-102 TQTSSET
+102 TQASSET
-109 TTETTAESTTV
+109 TAETTAESTTV

-128 AETPTTESSPYA
+128 AETPTTEASPYA

-169 VYRYKSTLDYT
+169 VYRYKSLLDHS
-180 EIELGGKLETT
+180 EVPIGNKLETT

-210 ASDTYKDD
+210 ANETYTNT
-218 SGLEVDG
+218 LEVDG
-225 KKYRVESMIVNKLTK
+225 KSYRVENMIVNKLTK

-259 VGLPH
+259 IGLPH

-269 STLKVTDQTGK
+269 STLKVTDQTGA

-304 NVGEIVQIEG
+304 NVGEIVQIDG

-320 FSEQNIVT
+320 HSQQNIAT

-347 REVTPVPSEY
+347 REITPVPSEY
-357 NIFRFVDESGNV
+357 VIFKFVDESGNV

-387 LKGDKVTEA
+387 LKGDKVSEA
-396 GKNYTVVDR
+396 GKNYVVVDR
-405 STKAVKDE
+405 STKAEKDE
-413 APEGIHTDVIYTIV
+413 APEGTHTDVIYTIV
-427 LKEVELKKVTTIKVV
+427 LKQSEVKKVTTIKVV

-482 TSSEVVRTQDN
+482 TSSDVVRTQDN
-493 GDEVETIAHIVTVQP
+493 GDEVETVAHIVTVQP
-508 NTIVAVDEV
+508 KV
-517 KYEYNVNTE
+517 KPDVVEGNFQYNVNIE
-526 YELNGKVVKVDA
+526 YEVNGKVAKVDA
-538 TATMNAS
+538 TATMTAS

-574 AYKVTGVKEVIR
+574 AYKVTAVKEITR
-586 EAFEEDNSLTRM
+586 ESFEEDNGLTRM

-611 QEEPEKV
+611 KEEPAPV

-624 PEALK
+624 PEAPK
-629 ETSKDDAKVETPVET
+629 ETPKDEPKDVPAKVETP
-644 SKESPK
+644 KESPK

-671 VEYVIAGLSS
+671 IESVIAGFSS
-681 LVAGLGTL
+681 LVAGLGVL
-689 VSKKRQ
+689 VSKKRK

>member
-1 MQFLSYSLDYY
+1 MCQKIY
-12 TEKVKQNNEGT
+12 NNRRNT
-23 NFMIQNKKY
+23 QMNKKY

-43 VALAVGTLVPMA
+43 VALSVGTLVPLMA
-55 VTSVSADEVTTTE
+55 TSVSADEVTTTE

-96 TTIAET
+96 TTVAET
-102 TQTSSET
+102 TQASSET
-109 TTETTAESTTV
+109 TAEMTAESTTV

-169 VYRYKSTLDYT
+169 VYRYKSLLDHS
-180 EIELGGKLETT
+180 EVPIGNKLETT

-210 ASDTYKDD
+210 ANETYTNI
-218 SGLEVDG
+218 LEVDG
-225 KKYRVESMIVNKLTK
+225 KSYRVENMIVNKLVK

-259 VGLPH
+259 IGLPH

-269 STLKVTDQTGK
+269 STLKVTDQTGA

-320 FSEQNIVT
+320 HSQQNIAT

-347 REVTPVPSEY
+347 REITPVPSEY
-357 NIFRFVDESGNV
+357 VIFKFVDESGNV

-387 LKGDKVTEA
+387 LKGDKVSEA

-413 APEGIHTDVIYTIV
+413 APEGTHTDVIYTIT
-427 LKEVELKKVTTIKVV
+427 LKQSEVKKVTTIKVV

-482 TSSEVVRTQDN
+482 TSSDVVRTQDN
-493 GDEVETIAHIVTVQP
+493 GDEVETVAHIVTVQP
-508 NTIVAVDEV
+508 KV
-517 KYEYNVNTE
+517 KPDVVEGNFQYNVNTE
-526 YELNGKVVKVDA
+526 YEVNGKVVKVDA
-538 TATMNAS
+538 TATMTAS
-545 TKAQADK
+545 TKAEADK

-574 AYKVTGVKEVIR
+574 AYKVTAVKEIIH
-586 EAFEEDNSLTRM
+586 EAFEEDNGLTRM

-611 QEEPEKV
+611 KEEPAPV

-624 PEALK
+624 PEAPK
-629 ETSKDDAKVETPVET
+629 ETPKD
-644 SKESPK
+644 
-650 VEPKKEV
+650 EPKDV
-657 PAKEELPNT
+657 PSKAELPNT

-671 VEYVIAGLSS
+671 IESVIAGFSS
-681 LVAGLGTL
+681 LVAGLGVL
-689 VSKKRQ
+689 VSKKRK

>member
-1 MQFLSYSLDYY
+1 MIYLGC
-12 TEKVKQNNEGT
+12 VKNLKQSEET
-23 NFMIQNKKY
+23 QMNKKY

-43 VALAVGTLVPMA
+43 VALTVGTLVPLMA
-55 VTSVSADEVTTTE
+55 TSVSADEVTSTE
-68 AQPTTEAVA
+68 AQPTTQAVA
-77 ETTTSEAT
+77 EATTSEAT
-85 TQATTEATTEA
+85 TAETPTTEATTEA
-96 TTIAET
+96 TTVAET
-102 TQTSSET
+102 TQASSET
-109 TTETTAESTTV
+109 TAETTAESTTV

-169 VYRYKSTLDYT
+169 VYRYKSLLDHS
-180 EIELGGKLETT
+180 EVPIGNKLETT

-210 ASDTYKDD
+210 ANETYTNI
-218 SGLEVDG
+218 LEVDG
-225 KKYRVESMIVNKLTK
+225 KSYRVENMIVNKLVK

-259 VGLPH
+259 IGLPH

-269 STLKVTDQTGK
+269 STLKVTDQTGA

-304 NVGEIVQIEG
+304 NVGEIVQIDG

-320 FSEQNIVT
+320 HSQQNIVT

-347 REVTPVPSEY
+347 REITPVPSEY
-357 NIFRFVDESGNV
+357 VIFKFVDESGNV

-387 LKGDKVTEA
+387 LKGDKVSEA
-396 GKNYTVVDR
+396 GKNYVVVDR
-405 STKAVKDE
+405 STKAEKDE
-413 APEGIHTDVIYTIV
+413 APEGTHTDVIYTIV
-427 LKEVELKKVTTIKVV
+427 LKQSEVKKVTTIKVV

-482 TSSEVVRTQDN
+482 TSSDVVRTQDN
-493 GDEVETIAHIVTVQP
+493 GDEVETVAHIVTVQP
-508 NTIVAVDEV
+508 KTIVAVDEV

-545 TKAQADK
+545 TKAEADK

-574 AYKVTGVKEVIR
+574 AYKVTAVKEIIR
-586 EAFEEDNSLTRM
+586 EAFEEDNGLTRM

-611 QEEPEKV
+611 KEEPAPV

-624 PEALK
+624 PDAPKDEPKQADSQKEEAPKESSK
-629 ETSKDDAKVETPVET
+629 ET
-644 SKESPK
+644 PK
-650 VEPKKEV
+650 QEVPKKEV

>member
-1 MQFLSYSLDYY
+1 
-12 TEKVKQNNEGT
+12 
-23 NFMIQNKKY
+23 MIQNKKY

-96 TTIAET
+96 TTVAET
-102 TQTSSET
+102 TQASSET
-109 TTETTAESTTV
+109 TAETTAESTTV

-128 AETPTTESSPYA
+128 AETPTTEASPYA

-169 VYRYKSTLDYT
+169 VYRYTSSTDYT
-180 EIELGGKLETT
+180 EIPLGGKLETT

-199 DAEILAMIREI
+199 DAEILAMIQEI

-225 KKYRVESMIVNKLTK
+225 KKYRVENMIVNKLVK

-250 TINFLARED
+250 SINFLARPE
-259 VGLPH
+259 VGMPQ
-264 EPVIE
+264 EPVVE
-269 STLKVTDQTGK
+269 ANVKVTDQNGN
-280 TLIDQVRTGTQDEP
+280 TLIDSRTTGTQDEP

-304 NVGEIVQIEG
+304 NVGEIVQIDG

-320 FSEQNIVT
+320 HSQQNIVT

-347 REVTPVPSEY
+347 REITPVPSEY
-357 NIFRFVDESGNV
+357 VIFKFVDESGNV

-387 LKGDKVTEA
+387 LKGDKVSEA
-396 GKNYTVVDR
+396 GKNYVVVDR
-405 STKAVKDE
+405 STKAEKDE
-413 APEGIHTDVIYTIV
+413 APEGTHTDVIYTIV
-427 LKEVELKKVTTIKVV
+427 LKQSEVKKVTTIKVV

-482 TSSEVVRTQDN
+482 TSSDVVRTQDN
-493 GDEVETIAHIVTVQP
+493 GDEVETVAHIVTVQP
-508 NTIVAVDEV
+508 KV
-517 KYEYNVNTE
+517 KPDVVEGNFQYNVNTE
-526 YELNGKVVKVDA
+526 YEVNGKVVKVDA
-538 TATMNAS
+538 TATMTAS

-574 AYKVTGVKEVIR
+574 AYKVTAVKEIIR
-586 EAFEEDNSLTRM
+586 EAFEEDNGLTRM

-611 QEEPEKV
+611 KEEPAPV

-624 PEALK
+624 PEAPK
-629 ETSKDDAKVETPVET
+629 ETPKDEPKDVPAKAEAPSEAP
-644 SKESPK
+644 KESPK

-671 VEYVIAGLSS
+671 IESVIVGFSS
-681 LVAGLGTL
+681 LVAGLGVL
-689 VSKKRQ
+689 VSKKRK

>member
-1 MQFLSYSLDYY
+1 
-12 TEKVKQNNEGT
+12 
-23 NFMIQNKKY
+23 MIQNKKY

-96 TTIAET
+96 TTVAET
-102 TQTSSET
+102 TQASSET
-109 TTETTAESTTV
+109 TAETTAESTTV

-128 AETPTTESSPYA
+128 AETPTTEASPYA

-169 VYRYKSTLDYT
+169 VYRYKSTVDHT
-180 EIELGGKLETT
+180 EVPIGNKLETT

-210 ASDTYKDD
+210 ASDTYTNP
-218 SGLEVDG
+218 LEVDG
-225 KKYRVESMIVNKLTK
+225 KSYRVENMIVNKLTK

-259 VGLPH
+259 IGLPH

-269 STLKVTDQTGK
+269 STLKVTDQTGA

-304 NVGEIVQIEG
+304 NVGEIVQIDG

-320 FSEQNIVT
+320 HSQQNIAT

-347 REVTPVPSEY
+347 REITPVPSEY
-357 NIFRFVDESGNV
+357 VIFKFVDESGNV

-387 LKGDKVTEA
+387 LKGDKVSEA
-396 GKNYTVVDR
+396 GKNYVVVDR
-405 STKAVKDE
+405 STKAEKDE
-413 APEGIHTDVIYTIV
+413 APEGTHTDVIYTIT
-427 LKEVELKKVTTIKVV
+427 LKQSEVKKVTTIKVV

-482 TSSEVVRTQDN
+482 TSSDVVRTQDN
-493 GDEVETIAHIVTVQP
+493 GDEVETVAHIVTVQP
-508 NTIVAVDEV
+508 KVKPEV
-517 KYEYNVNTE
+517 VEGNFQYNVNTE

-538 TATMNAS
+538 TATMTAS

-574 AYKVTGVKEVIR
+574 AYKVTAVKEIIR
-586 EAFEEDNSLTRM
+586 EAFEEDNGLTRM

-611 QEEPEKV
+611 KEEPAPV

-624 PEALK
+624 PEAPK
-629 ETSKDDAKVETPVET
+629 ETPKDEPKDVPAKAEAPSEAP
-644 SKESPK
+644 KESPK
-650 VEPKKEV
+650 VEPKKDV
-657 PAKEELPNT
+657 PSKAELPNT

-671 VEYVIAGLSS
+671 IESVIAGFSS
-681 LVAGLGTL
+681 LVAGLGVL
-689 VSKKRQ
+689 VSKKRK

>member
-1 MQFLSYSLDYY
+1 
-12 TEKVKQNNEGT
+12 
-23 NFMIQNKKY
+23 MIQNKKY

-77 ETTTSEAT
+77 ETTTNEAT

-96 TTIAET
+96 TTVAET
-102 TQTSSET
+102 TQASSET
-109 TTETTAESTTV
+109 TAETTAELTTV

-169 VYRYKSTLDYT
+169 VYRYKSTLDHT

-225 KKYRVESMIVNKLTK
+225 KKYRVESMMVNKLVK

-250 TINFLARED
+250 SLNFLARED
-259 VGLPH
+259 IGLPH

-269 STLKVTDQTGK
+269 STLKVTDQTGA

-304 NVGEIVQIEG
+304 NVGEIVQIDG

-320 FSEQNIVT
+320 HSQQNIVT

-347 REVTPVPSEY
+347 REITPVPSEY
-357 NIFRFVDESGNV
+357 VIFKFVDESGNV

-387 LKGDKVTEA
+387 LKGDKVSEA
-396 GKNYTVVDR
+396 GKNYVVVDR
-405 STKAVKDE
+405 STKAEKDE
-413 APEGIHTDVIYTIV
+413 APEGTHTDVIYTIV
-427 LKEVELKKVTTIKVV
+427 LKQSEVKKVTTIKVV

-482 TSSEVVRTQDN
+482 TSSDVVRTQDN
-493 GDEVETIAHIVTVQP
+493 GDEVETVAHIVTVQP
-508 NTIVAVDEV
+508 KV
-517 KYEYNVNTE
+517 KPDVVERNFQYNVNTE

-538 TATMNAS
+538 TATMTAS

-574 AYKVTGVKEVIR
+574 AYKVTAVKEVIR
-586 EAFEEDNSLTRM
+586 EVFEEDNGLTRM

-611 QEEPEKV
+611 KEEPAPV

-624 PEALK
+624 PEAPK
-629 ETSKDDAKVETPVET
+629 ETPKDEPKDVPAKAEAPSEAP
-644 SKESPK
+644 KESPK

-657 PAKEELPNT
+657 PSKEELPNT

-671 VEYVIAGLSS
+671 VESVIAGFSS

>member
-1 MQFLSYSLDYY
+1 M
-12 TEKVKQNNEGT
+12 TH
-23 NFMIQNKKY
+23 NKKY

-77 ETTTSEAT
+77 ETTRSEAT

-96 TTIAET
+96 TTVAET
-102 TQTSSET
+102 TQASSET
-109 TTETTAESTTV
+109 SAETTAESTTV

-128 AETPTTESSPYA
+128 GETTESTTTTEASPYA

-148 KIDDIVKPNKNETSK
+148 KIDDIVKSNKNETSK

-169 VYRYKSTLDYT
+169 VYRYTSSTDYT
-180 EIELGGKLETT
+180 EIPLGGKLETT

-199 DAEILAMIREI
+199 DAEILAMIQEI

-225 KKYRVESMIVNKLTK
+225 KKYRVENMIVNKLVK

-250 TINFLARED
+250 SINFLARPE
-259 VGLPH
+259 VGMPQ
-264 EPVIE
+264 EPVVE
-269 STLKVTDQTGK
+269 ANVKVTDQNGN
-280 TLIDQVRTGTQDEP
+280 TLIDSRTTGTQDEP
-294 AKFLDHWMAY
+294 AKFLDTWMSY
-304 NVGEIVQIEG
+304 NVGKIVEING

-320 FSEQNIVT
+320 HSRQNIETV
-328 ESDIDSAVGTAKTY
+328 SDIDSAVGTAKTY

-347 REVTPVPSEY
+347 REITPVPSEY
-357 NIFRFVDESGNV
+357 VIFKFVDESGNV
-369 IRDNVQTE
+369 IRDNVPTE

-387 LKGDKVTEA
+387 LKGDKVSEA
-396 GKNYTVVDR
+396 GKNYVVVDR
-405 STKAVKDE
+405 STKAEKDE
-413 APEGIHTDVIYTIV
+413 APEGTHTDVIYTIT
-427 LKEVELKKVTTIKVV
+427 LKQSEVKKVTTIKVV

-482 TSSEVVRTQDN
+482 TSSDVVRTQDN
-493 GDEVETIAHIVTVQP
+493 GDEVETVAHVVTVQP
-508 NTIVAVDEV
+508 KTIVAVDEV

-545 TKAQADK
+545 TKAEADK

-574 AYKVTGVKEVIR
+574 AYKVTAVKEIIR
-586 EAFEEDNSLTRM
+586 EAFEEDNGLTRM

-611 QEEPEKV
+611 KEEPAPV

-624 PEALK
+624 PDAPKDEPKQADSQKEEAPKESSK
-629 ETSKDDAKVETPVET
+629 ET
-644 SKESPK
+644 PK
-650 VEPKKEV
+650 QEVPKKEV

>member
-1 MQFLSYSLDYY
+1 M
-12 TEKVKQNNEGT
+12 T
-23 NFMIQNKKY
+23 QNKKY

-43 VALAVGTLVPMA
+43 VALTVGTLVPMA

-85 TQATTEATTEA
+85 IQATTEATTEA
-96 TTIAET
+96 TTVAET
-102 TQTSSET
+102 TQASSET
-109 TTETTAESTTV
+109 TAETTAESTTV

-169 VYRYKSTLDYT
+169 VYRYTSSTDYT
-180 EIELGGKLETT
+180 EIPLGGKLETT

-225 KKYRVESMIVNKLTK
+225 KKYRVENMIVNKLVK

-250 TINFLARED
+250 SINFLARPE
-259 VGLPH
+259 VGMPQ
-264 EPVIE
+264 EPVVE
-269 STLKVTDQTGK
+269 ANVKVTDQNGN
-280 TLIDQVRTGTQDEP
+280 TLIDSRTTGTQDEP
-294 AKFLDHWMAY
+294 AKFLDTWMSY
-304 NVGEIVQIEG
+304 NVGKIVEING

-320 FSEQNIVT
+320 HSRQNIETV
-328 ESDIDSAVGTAKTY
+328 SDIDSAVETAKTY
-342 LTARV
+342 LTVRV
-347 REVTPVPSEY
+347 REITPVPSEY

-377 LSAGKAESVF
+377 LSSGKAESVF
-387 LKGDKVTEA
+387 LKGDKVSEA

-405 STKAVKDE
+405 STKAVRDE
-413 APEGIHTDVIYTIV
+413 APEGTHTDVIYTIV
-427 LKEVELKKVTTIKVV
+427 LKESELKKVTTIKVV

-473 DGTLYTIVK
+473 DGTLYTIVR

-493 GDEVETIAHIVTVQP
+493 GDDVETMAHTVVVQP
-508 NTIVAVDEV
+508 KTIVAVDEV
-517 KYEYNVNTE
+517 KYLYNVNTE
-526 YELNGKVVKVDA
+526 YEINGKVVKVDA

-545 TKAQADK
+545 TKAKADK

-559 KAQAKVGEIVTVDGT
+559 KAQAKVGDIVTVDGT
-574 AYKVTGVKEVIR
+574 AYKVTGVKEITR
-586 EAFEEDNSLTRM
+586 EAYERDNGLTYL
-598 NAKVVLTLELVDS
+598 NAKVVLILERVDS
-611 QEEPEKV
+611 QEEPALVDTTTTTQTSE
-618 APTTET
+618 APKDEPGKAET
-624 PEALK
+624 PK
-629 ETSKDDAKVETPVET
+629 QETP
-644 SKESPK
+644 KEDAPK
-650 VEPKKEV
+650 QDVPQKEAPKKEV
-657 PAKEELPNT
+657 PVKAELPNT

-671 VEYVIAGLSS
+671 VGSILAGLSS

>member
-1 MQFLSYSLDYY
+1 M
-12 TEKVKQNNEGT
+12 
-23 NFMIQNKKY
+23 NKKY

-43 VALAVGTLVPMA
+43 VGLTISSVAVIASTTVNADEA
-55 VTSVSADEVTTTE
+55 VTSSDTNVTTVT
-68 AQPTTEAVA
+68 
-77 ETTTSEAT
+77 ETTTEAT

-96 TTIAET
+96 TTVAET
-102 TQTSSET
+102 TQASSET
-109 TTETTAESTTV
+109 TAETTAESTTV

-169 VYRYKSTLDYT
+169 VYRYKSTLDHT

-294 AKFLDHWMAY
+294 VKFLDHWMAY

-328 ESDIDSAVGTAKTY
+328 ESDIDSTVGTAKTY

-387 LKGDKVTEA
+387 LKGDKVSEA

-405 STKAVKDE
+405 LTKAVKDE
-413 APEGIHTDVIYTIV
+413 APEGTHTDVIYTIV
-427 LKEVELKKVTTIKVV
+427 LKQSEMKKVTTIKVV
-442 DTNGNVI
+442 DTKGNVI
-449 KDTYEVGEG
+449 KDTYKVGEG
-458 KPGMDIYVGTEDVDI
+458 EPGMDIYVGTEDVDI

-493 GDEVETIAHIVTVQP
+493 GDDVETMAHTVVVQP
-508 NTIVAVDEV
+508 KTIVAVDEV

-545 TKAQADK
+545 TKAEANK

-574 AYKVTGVKEVIR
+574 AYKVTGVKEITR
-586 EAFEEDNSLTRM
+586 EAFEEDNGLTRM

-611 QEEPEKV
+611 QEEPEQV

-624 PEALK
+624 PEAPK
-629 ETSKDDAKVETPVET
+629 ETPKDDTKVETPAET
-644 SKESPK
+644 PKESPK

-657 PAKEELPNT
+657 PQKAELPNT

>member
-1 MQFLSYSLDYY
+1 
-12 TEKVKQNNEGT
+12 
-23 NFMIQNKKY
+23 MIQNKKY
-32 LLRKI
+32 FLRKI

-55 VTSVSADEVTTTE
+55 VTSVSADEVTSTE
-68 AQPTTEAVA
+68 TQPTTQAVVEA
-77 ETTTSEAT
+77 TTSEVT
-85 TQATTEATTEA
+85 TAETPTTEATTEA
-96 TTIAET
+96 TTVAET
-102 TQTSSET
+102 TQASSET
-109 TTETTAESTTV
+109 TAETTAESTTV

-140 SETGEKPT
+140 LETGEKPT

-169 VYRYKSTLDYT
+169 VYRYKSLLDHS
-180 EIELGGKLETT
+180 EVPIGNKLETT

-210 ASDTYKDD
+210 ANETYTNI
-218 SGLEVDG
+218 LEVDG
-225 KKYRVESMIVNKLTK
+225 KSYRVENMIVNKLVK

-259 VGLPH
+259 IGLPH

-269 STLKVTDQTGK
+269 STLKVTDQTGA

-294 AKFLDHWMAY
+294 AKFLDTWMSY
-304 NVGEIVQIEG
+304 NVGKIVEING

-320 FSEQNIVT
+320 HSRQNIETV
-328 ESDIDSAVGTAKTY
+328 SDIDSAVGTAKTY
-342 LTARV
+342 LTVRV
-347 REVTPVPSEY
+347 REITPVPSEY
-357 NIFRFVDESGNV
+357 VIFKFIDESGNV

-387 LKGDKVTEA
+387 LKGDKVSEA
-396 GKNYTVVDR
+396 GKNYVVVDR
-405 STKAVKDE
+405 STKAEKDE
-413 APEGIHTDVIYTIV
+413 APEGTHTDVIYTIT
-427 LKEVELKKVTTIKVV
+427 LKQSEVKKVTTIKVV

-482 TSSEVVRTQDN
+482 TSSDVVRTQDN
-493 GDEVETIAHIVTVQP
+493 GDEVETVAHIVTVQP
-508 NTIVAVDEV
+508 KVKPEV
-517 KYEYNVNTE
+517 VEGNFQYNVNTE

-538 TATMNAS
+538 TATMTAS

-574 AYKVTGVKEVIR
+574 AYKVTAVKEITR
-586 EAFEEDNSLTRM
+586 ESFEEDNGLTRM

-611 QEEPEKV
+611 KEEPAPV

-624 PEALK
+624 PEAPK
-629 ETSKDDAKVETPVET
+629 ETSKEEPKDVPAKAEAP
-644 SKESPK
+644 KESPK

-671 VEYVIAGLSS
+671 VESIIAGFSS
-681 LVAGLGTL
+681 LVAGLGVL
-689 VSKKRQ
+689 VSKKRK

>member
-1 MQFLSYSLDYY
+1 
-12 TEKVKQNNEGT
+12 
-23 NFMIQNKKY
+23 MIQNKKY

-96 TTIAET
+96 TTVAET
-102 TQTSSET
+102 TQASSET
-109 TTETTAESTTV
+109 TAETTAESTTV

-169 VYRYKSTLDYT
+169 VYRYKSTLDHT

-191 EIVRKENA
+191 EIVRK
-199 DAEILAMIREI
+199 EILAMIREI

-225 KKYRVESMIVNKLTK
+225 QKYRVESMIVNKLVK

-250 TINFLARED
+250 TINFLARENI
-259 VGLPH
+259 GLPH

-269 STLKVTDQTGK
+269 STLKVTDQTGA

-304 NVGEIVQIEG
+304 NVGEIVQIDG

-320 FSEQNIVT
+320 HSQQNIVT
-328 ESDIDSAVGTAKTY
+328 ESDIDTAVGTAKTY
-342 LTARV
+342 LTVRV
-347 REVTPVPSEY
+347 REITPVPSEY
-357 NIFRFVDESGNV
+357 VIFKFVDESGNV

-387 LKGDKVTEA
+387 LKGDKVSEA
-396 GKNYTVVDR
+396 GKNYVVVDR
-405 STKAVKDE
+405 STKAEKDE
-413 APEGIHTDVIYTIV
+413 APEGTHTDVIYTIV
-427 LKEVELKKVTTIKVV
+427 LKQSEVKKVTTIKVV

-482 TSSEVVRTQDN
+482 TSSDVVRTQDN
-493 GDEVETIAHIVTVQP
+493 GDDVETVAHIVTVQP
-508 NTIVAVDEV
+508 KV
-517 KYEYNVNTE
+517 KPDVVEGNFQYNVNTE
-526 YELNGKVVKVDA
+526 YEVNGKVVKVDA
-538 TATMNAS
+538 TATMTAS
-545 TKAQADK
+545 TKAEADK

-574 AYKVTGVKEVIR
+574 AYKVTAVKEITR
-586 EAFEEDNSLTRM
+586 ESFEEDNGLTRM

-611 QEEPEKV
+611 QEEPAPV

-624 PEALK
+624 PEAP
-629 ETSKDDAKVETPVET
+629 KVESPQDEPKKDEPAKAETPTEAH
-644 SKESPK
+644 KESPK

-657 PAKEELPNT
+657 PAKAELPNT

-671 VEYVIAGLSS
+671 VESIIAGFSS
-681 LVAGLGTL
+681 LVAGLGVL
-689 VSKKRQ
+689 VSKKRK

>member
-1 MQFLSYSLDYY
+1 M
-12 TEKVKQNNEGT
+12 TH
-23 NFMIQNKKY
+23 NKKY

-85 TQATTEATTEA
+85 TQATTEATTV
-96 TTIAET
+96 AET
-102 TQTSSET
+102 TQASSET
-109 TTETTAESTTV
+109 TVETTVESTTV

-128 AETPTTESSPYA
+128 AETPTTEASPYA

-148 KIDDIVKPNKNETSK
+148 KIDDIVKPNKNETVK

-169 VYRYKSTLDYT
+169 VYRYKSTVDHT
-180 EIELGGKLETT
+180 EIELGGKLETI

-210 ASDTYKDD
+210 ANDTYKED

-225 KKYRVESMIVNKLTK
+225 KKYRVENMIVNKLTK

-259 VGLPH
+259 IGLPH

-269 STLKVTDQTGK
+269 STLKVTDQTGA

-304 NVGEIVQIEG
+304 NVGEIVQIDG

-320 FSEQNIVT
+320 HSQQNIVT

-347 REVTPVPSEY
+347 REITPVPSEY
-357 NIFRFVDESGNV
+357 VIFKFVDESGNV

-387 LKGDKVTEA
+387 LKGDKVSEA
-396 GKNYTVVDR
+396 GKNYVVVDR
-405 STKAVKDE
+405 STKAEKDE
-413 APEGIHTDVIYTIV
+413 APEGTHADVIYTIT
-427 LKEVELKKVTTIKVV
+427 LKQSEVNKVTTIKVV

-458 KPGMDIYVGTEDVDI
+458 KSGMDIYVGTEDVDI

-482 TSSEVVRTQDN
+482 TSSDVVRTQDN
-493 GDEVETIAHIVTVQP
+493 GDEVETVAHIVTVQP
-508 NTIVAVDEV
+508 KVKPDVVEV
-517 KYEYNVNTE
+517 NFQYNVNTE
-526 YELNGKVVKVDA
+526 YEVNGKVVKVDA
-538 TATMNAS
+538 TATMTAS
-545 TKAQADK
+545 TKAEADK

-574 AYKVTGVKEVIR
+574 AYKVTAVKEVIR
-586 EAFEEDNSLTRM
+586 EAFEEDNGLTRM

-611 QEEPEKV
+611 KEEPAPV

-624 PEALK
+624 PEAPK
-629 ETSKDDAKVETPVET
+629 ETPKDEPKDVPAKAEAPSEAP
-644 SKESPK
+644 KESPK

-657 PAKEELPNT
+657 PSKAELPNT

-671 VEYVIAGLSS
+671 VESIIAGFSS
-681 LVAGLGTL
+681 FVAGLGVL
-689 VSKKRQ
+689 VSKKRK

>member
-1 MQFLSYSLDYY
+1 
-12 TEKVKQNNEGT
+12 
-23 NFMIQNKKY
+23 MIQNKKY

-96 TTIAET
+96 TTVAET
-102 TQTSSET
+102 TQASSET
-109 TTETTAESTTV
+109 TAETTAELTTV

-169 VYRYKSTLDYT
+169 VYRYKSLLDHS
-180 EIELGGKLETT
+180 EVPIGNKLETT

-210 ASDTYKDD
+210 ANETYTNT
-218 SGLEVDG
+218 LEVDG
-225 KKYRVESMIVNKLTK
+225 KSYRVENMIVNKLTK

-259 VGLPH
+259 IGLPH

-269 STLKVTDQTGK
+269 STLKVTDQTGA

-320 FSEQNIVT
+320 HSQQNIVT

-342 LTARV
+342 LTVRV
-347 REVTPVPSEY
+347 REITPVPSEY
-357 NIFRFVDESGNV
+357 VIFKFVDESGNV

-387 LKGDKVTEA
+387 LKGDKVSEA
-396 GKNYTVVDR
+396 GKNYVVVDR
-405 STKAVKDE
+405 STKAEKDE
-413 APEGIHTDVIYTIV
+413 APEGTHTDVIYTIV
-427 LKEVELKKVTTIKVV
+427 LKQSEVKKVTTIKVV
-442 DTNGNVI
+442 DTNDNVI

-482 TSSEVVRTQDN
+482 TSSDVVRTQDN
-493 GDEVETIAHIVTVQP
+493 GDEVETVAHIVTVQP
-508 NTIVAVDEV
+508 KV
-517 KYEYNVNTE
+517 KPDVVEGNFQYNVNTE
-526 YELNGKVVKVDA
+526 YEVNGKVVKVDA
-538 TATMNAS
+538 TATMTAS
-545 TKAQADK
+545 TKAEADK

-574 AYKVTGVKEVIR
+574 AYKVTAVKEITR
-586 EAFEEDNSLTRM
+586 ESFEEDNGLTRM

-611 QEEPEKV
+611 KEEPAPV

-624 PEALK
+624 PEAPK
-629 ETSKDDAKVETPVET
+629 ETPKDEPKDVLAKAEAPADAP
-644 SKESPK
+644 KESPK

-657 PAKEELPNT
+657 LAKEELPNT

-671 VEYVIAGLSS
+671 VESIIAGFSS
-681 LVAGLGTL
+681 LVAGLGVL
-689 VSKKRQ
+689 VSKKRK

>member
-1 MQFLSYSLDYY
+1 
-12 TEKVKQNNEGT
+12 
-23 NFMIQNKKY
+23 MIQNKKY

-43 VALAVGTLVPMA
+43 VALSVGTLVPLMA
-55 VTSVSADEVTTTE
+55 TSVSADEVTTTE
-68 AQPTTEAVA
+68 VQPTIEAVA

-96 TTIAET
+96 TTVAET
-102 TQTSSET
+102 TQASSET
-109 TTETTAESTTV
+109 TAETTAESTTV

-128 AETPTTESSPYA
+128 AETPTTEASPYA

-169 VYRYKSTLDYT
+169 VYRYKSLLDHS
-180 EIELGGKLETT
+180 EVPIGNKLETT

-210 ASDTYKDD
+210 ANETYTNT
-218 SGLEVDG
+218 LEVDG
-225 KKYRVESMIVNKLTK
+225 KSYRVENMIVNKLTK

-259 VGLPH
+259 IGLPH

-269 STLKVTDQTGK
+269 STLKVTDQTGA

-304 NVGEIVQIEG
+304 NVGEIVQIDG

-320 FSEQNIVT
+320 HSQQNIAT

-347 REVTPVPSEY
+347 REITPVPSEY
-357 NIFRFVDESGNV
+357 VIFKFVDESGNV

-387 LKGDKVTEA
+387 LKGDKVSEA

-413 APEGIHTDVIYTIV
+413 APEGTHTDVIYTIT
-427 LKEVELKKVTTIKVV
+427 LKQSEVKKVTTIKVV

-482 TSSEVVRTQDN
+482 TSSDVVRTQDN
-493 GDEVETIAHIVTVQP
+493 GDEVETVAHIVTVQP
-508 NTIVAVDEV
+508 KV
-517 KYEYNVNTE
+517 KPDVVEGNFQYNVNTE
-526 YELNGKVVKVDA
+526 YEVNGKVVKVDA
-538 TATMNAS
+538 TATMTAS
-545 TKAQADK
+545 TKAEADK

-574 AYKVTGVKEVIR
+574 AYKVTAVKEIIR
-586 EAFEEDNSLTRM
+586 EAFEEDNGLTRM
-598 NAKVVLTLELVDS
+598 NAKVVLILELVDS
-611 QEEPEKV
+611 KEEPAPV

-624 PEALK
+624 PEAPK
-629 ETSKDDAKVETPVET
+629 ETPKDEPKDVPAKAEAPSEAP
-644 SKESPK
+644 KESPK
-650 VEPKKEV
+650 VEPKKDV
-657 PAKEELPNT
+657 PSKAELPNT

-671 VEYVIAGLSS
+671 IESVIAGFSS
-681 LVAGLGTL
+681 LVAGLGVL
-689 VSKKRQ
+689 VSKKRK

>member
-1 MQFLSYSLDYY
+1 
-12 TEKVKQNNEGT
+12 
-23 NFMIQNKKY
+23 MIQNKKY

-96 TTIAET
+96 TTVAET
-102 TQTSSET
+102 TQASSET
-109 TTETTAESTTV
+109 TAETTVESTRV

-169 VYRYKSTLDYT
+169 VYRYKSTLDHT

-225 KKYRVESMIVNKLTK
+225 KKYRVESMMVNKLTK

-396 GKNYTVVDR
+396 GKKYTVVDR

-413 APEGIHTDVIYTIV
+413 APEGTHTDVIYTIV
-427 LKEVELKKVTTIKVV
+427 LKESELKKVTTIKIV

-449 KDTYEVGEG
+449 KDTYKVGEG
-458 KPGMDIYVGTEDVDI
+458 EPGMDIYVGTEDVDI

-493 GDEVETIAHIVTVQP
+493 GDDVETMAHTVVVQP
-508 NTIVAVDEV
+508 KTIVAVDET
-517 KYEYNVNTE
+517 KYLYNVNTE
-526 YELNGKVVKVDA
+526 YEINGKVVKVDA

-545 TKAQADK
+545 TKAEADK

-559 KAQAKVGEIVTVDGT
+559 KAQAKVGDIVTVDGT
-574 AYKVTGVKEVIR
+574 AYKVTGVKEITR
-586 EAFEEDNSLTRM
+586 EAYERDNGLTYL

-611 QEEPEKV
+611 QEEPALVDTTTTTQTSE
-618 APTTET
+618 APKDE
-624 PEALK
+624 PGKA
-629 ETSKDDAKVETPVET
+629 ETSKQETP
-644 SKESPK
+644 KEEAPK
-650 VEPKKEV
+650 QDVPQKEAPKKEV
-657 PAKEELPNT
+657 SAKAELPNT

>member
-1 MQFLSYSLDYY
+1 
-12 TEKVKQNNEGT
+12 
-23 NFMIQNKKY
+23 MIQNKKY

-77 ETTTSEAT
+77 ETTTSEST
-85 TQATTEATTEA
+85 TAETPTTEATTEA
-96 TTIAET
+96 TTVAET
-102 TQTSSET
+102 TQASSET
-109 TTETTAESTTV
+109 TAETTAESTTV
-120 AETTAETT
+120 AETTAETI

-169 VYRYKSTLDYT
+169 VYRYKSTLDHT

-225 KKYRVESMIVNKLTK
+225 KSYRVENMIVNKLTK

-250 TINFLARED
+250 SINFLARED

-269 STLKVTDQTGK
+269 STLKVTDQTGA

-304 NVGEIVQIEG
+304 NVGEIVQIDG

-320 FSEQNIVT
+320 HSQQNIVT

-347 REVTPVPSEY
+347 REITPVPSEY
-357 NIFRFVDESGNV
+357 VIFKFVDESGNV

-396 GKNYTVVDR
+396 GKNYVVVDR
-405 STKAVKDE
+405 STKAEKDE
-413 APEGIHTDVIYTIV
+413 APEGTHTDVIYTIV
-427 LKEVELKKVTTIKVV
+427 LKQSEVKKVTTIKVV

-482 TSSEVVRTQDN
+482 TSSDVVRTQDN
-493 GDEVETIAHIVTVQP
+493 GDDVETMAHTVVVQP
-508 NTIVAVDEV
+508 KTIVAVDEV
-517 KYEYNVNTE
+517 KYLYNVNTE
-526 YELNGKVVKVDA
+526 YEINGKVVKVDA

-545 TKAQADK
+545 TKAEADK

-559 KAQAKVGEIVTVDGT
+559 KAQAKVGDIVTVDGT
-574 AYKVTGVKEVIR
+574 AYKVTGVKEITR
-586 EAFEEDNSLTRM
+586 EAYERDNGLTYL
-598 NAKVVLTLELVDS
+598 NAKVVLILERVDS
-611 QEEPEKV
+611 QEEPALVDTTTTTQTSE
-618 APTTET
+618 APKDEPGKAET
-624 PEALK
+624 PK
-629 ETSKDDAKVETPVET
+629 QETP
-644 SKESPK
+644 KEEAPK
-650 VEPKKEV
+650 QDVPQKEAPKKEV
-657 PAKEELPNT
+657 PAKAELPNT

-671 VEYVIAGLSS
+671 VGSILAGLSS